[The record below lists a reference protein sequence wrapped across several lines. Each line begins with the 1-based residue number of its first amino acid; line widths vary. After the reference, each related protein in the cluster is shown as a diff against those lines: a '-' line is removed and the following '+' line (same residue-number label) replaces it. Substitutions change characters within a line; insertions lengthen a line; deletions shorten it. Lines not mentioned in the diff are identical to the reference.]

1 MSANKEK
8 WIDLVFLTQGIDS
21 TADGMTMFV
30 YDCDVDML
38 LHSQTYLMR
47 RALRDV
53 GFKITR
59 INVYHNHDDRPNI
72 LEYYTNIPETLWKTK
87 MEFFR
92 EWTKGVSHHYHYSD
106 TDSECDEKSDSEIDD
121 PIALAEK

>member
-1 MSANKEK
+1 MSVNKER

-21 TADGMTMFV
+21 TADGMTMLV
-30 YDCDVDML
+30 YDCDVDIL
-38 LHSQTYLMR
+38 KHSHTYLLR

-59 INVYHNHDDRPNI
+59 INLYHNQDDRPNI
-72 LEYYTNIPETLWKTK
+72 LEYYTNIPETVWKTK

-92 EWTKGVSHHYHYSD
+92 EWTRSVSNCYHPESD
-106 TDSECDEKSDSEIDD
+106 EQSESESDD
-121 PIALAEK
+121 PVAEK

>member
-1 MSANKEK
+1 MSVNKEK
-8 WIDLVFLTQGIDS
+8 WIDLVFLTQDIDS
-21 TADGMTMFV
+21 TADGMTMFQYNYGV
-30 YDCDVDML
+30 EVLM
-38 LHSQTYLMR
+38 HSQTYLVR

-59 INVYHNHDDRPNI
+59 INLYHDEENVPSI

-92 EWTKGVSHHYHYSD
+92 EWTRSVSHDYYPES
-106 TDSECDEKSDSEIDD
+106 DSECDEQSDSESDD
-121 PIALAEK
+121 PVAEK